1 MLNKLFLQ
9 LKNDERGQG
18 MVEYAL
24 IIAFIAI
31 LLIGSLTLFKDK
43 LVAVF
48 TTITGAF

>member
-24 IIAFIAI
+24 IIAFVAI
-31 LLIGSLTLFKDK
+31 LIIGSLTIFKDK
-43 LVAVF
+43 IVALF
-48 TTITGAF
+48 TTIAAAF